1 MIADLLLYIASR
13 RCCQLGQRDAMQ
25 LQQLLAISAA
35 AQVQRPFMEQN
46 PLLQMSMMNSFGNEV
61 AARMVNPG
69 ALSSDMM
76 RRLQQEGGTLNVTG
90 MTRWAIVERMNA
102 PAIIF

>member
-1 MIADLLLYIASR
+1 MDVG
-13 RCCQLGQRDAMQ
+13 CCATFHTVLGDAMQ

-46 PLLQMSMMNSFGNEV
+46 PLLQMSMMNSFGNEI

-76 RRLQQEGGTLNVTG
+76 RRLQQEGGFTPPQQ
-90 MTRWAIVERMNA
+90 R
-102 PAIIF
+102 P